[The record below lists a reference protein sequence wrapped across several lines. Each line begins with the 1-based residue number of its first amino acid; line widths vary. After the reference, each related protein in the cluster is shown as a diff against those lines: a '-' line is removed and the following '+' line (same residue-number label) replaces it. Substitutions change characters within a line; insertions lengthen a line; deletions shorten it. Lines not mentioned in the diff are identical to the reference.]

1 MVEAAESALPLN
13 MSPKCSV
20 VDFSESGYITNDDKV
35 SGVGTDTNTMNAASR
50 TNLQSGGG
58 LVGERLSASVGHDV
72 KIKRVVK
79 GLVKR
84 DRLKFV
90 KVNKGGDGS
99 GSGEGC
105 ITQNGLLFIQ
115 FPPPALDAVNR
126 SMVHLAGYLALGRA
140 RVGQGM
146 THLGVI
152 DAQLLWSLKWSK

>member
-1 MVEAAESALPLN
+1 MRTA
-13 MSPKCSV
+13 
-20 VDFSESGYITNDDKV
+20 G
-35 SGVGTDTNTMNAASR
+35 R
-50 TNLQSGGG
+50 TNLQSSSG

-105 ITQNGLLFIQ
+105 TTQNDLLFIQ
-115 FPPPALDAVNR
+115 FPPPALDANKPFDGSPGGILGIGAGSSR
-126 SMVHLAGYLALGRA
+126 SRY
-140 RVGQGM
+140 
-146 THLGVI
+146 
-152 DAQLLWSLKWSK
+152 DAPRRHRRSVVVEPKVVEVTRMR

>member
-1 MVEAAESALPLN
+1 
-13 MSPKCSV
+13 
-20 VDFSESGYITNDDKV
+20 
-35 SGVGTDTNTMNAASR
+35 MNAVSR
-50 TNLQSGGG
+50 TNLQSSSG

-115 FPPPALDAVNR
+115 FPPPALDTTNH
-126 SMVHLAGYLALGRA
+126 STVHLAGYLALGRA

-152 DAQLLWSLKWSK
+152 DAQLLWSLEWST

>member
-1 MVEAAESALPLN
+1 
-13 MSPKCSV
+13 
-20 VDFSESGYITNDDKV
+20 
-35 SGVGTDTNTMNAASR
+35 MNAAGG

-115 FPPPALDAVNR
+115 FPAPRPRRGKPFDGSSGGILGIGAGSSRSRYDAPRRHRR
-126 SMVHLAGYLALGRA
+126 SVVVEP
-140 RVGQGM
+140 RVVDVTRM
-146 THLGVI
+146 R
-152 DAQLLWSLKWSK
+152 